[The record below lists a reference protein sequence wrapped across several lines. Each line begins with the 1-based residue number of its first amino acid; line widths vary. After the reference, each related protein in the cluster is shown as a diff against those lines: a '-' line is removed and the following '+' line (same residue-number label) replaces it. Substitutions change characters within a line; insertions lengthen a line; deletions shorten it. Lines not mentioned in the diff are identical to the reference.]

1 MYHAI
6 EGTVGCGKSTTLN
19 LLKLSNLKAI
29 YYDEPYQ
36 AFCHFLSY
44 NPLFEVCKDMQANAR
59 FAQLHILHSSCAHYP
74 KKNDHLKEVLISKRS
89 MISPLVFIEAMF
101 SLGTFSSFCSDYLRC
116 KLFLMSI
123 MNRIPDHIIFLNLNL
138 LYCWQQTLLRNRHFE
153 QNYTLE
159 YHQILNQ
166 YYLECLGKLKNNRP
180 DMVLTIIEVNP
191 SQSKQEIAH
200 LVCEHIE
207 KVEKQC
213 SP

>member
-19 LLKLSNLKAI
+19 LLKLGNLKAI

-44 NPLFEVCKDMQANAR
+44 NPFFEVCKDMQANAR

-74 KKNDHLKEVLISKRS
+74 KKNDLKEVLISKRS
-89 MISPLVFIEAMF
+89 VISPLVFIEAMF
-101 SLGTFSSFCSDYLRC
+101 SLGTLSSFWSDYLRC
-116 KLFLMSI
+116 ELFLTSV
-123 MNRIPDHIIFLNLNL
+123 MNRIPDHIIFLNLNP
-138 LYCWQQTLLRNRHFE
+138 LYCWQQTLIRNRRLE

-166 YYLECLGKLKNNRP
+166 YYLECLGKLKNDRP

-191 SQSKQEIAH
+191 SQSKQEIAY
-200 LVCEHIE
+200 LVYEHI
-207 KVEKQC
+207 KKIEKQC